1 MSANVHGVTSYN
13 TVIVSVFLF
22 TLLYFLLSVSA
33 QRVHNVYL
41 IFVLVQYKMYRNF
54 YREHFMAVLTYEL

>member
-1 MSANVHGVTSYN
+1 VDNVFGVTSYN
-13 TVIVSVFLF
+13 TVTVSVFLF
-22 TLLYFLLSVSA
+22 TLLYFLLSVSR

-41 IFVLVQYKMYRNF
+41 IFVLVQYNVKPNF